1 MDIAKSDNCS
11 DRPTRS
17 CNCYRAPILTETIL
31 DSAQTSNFK
40 DGYILGEQLG
50 LGQFGI
56 IRACSDKL
64 TGEVLACKSIA
75 KERLVTP
82 DDVQSVKLEIEIMTR
97 LSGHP
102 NVVDLKAVYE
112 DEDYVHL
119 VMELCV
125 GGELFHQLEKHGR
138 FSEYEARVLF
148 RHLMKVVMYCHEKGI
163 VHRDLKPENILLATK
178 SFSSHIKLADFG
190 LATYIKPGQTLHG
203 TVGSPFYI
211 APEVL
216 AGGYNQAA
224 DVWSAGV
231 ILYILLSGMPPFW
244 GKTKSKIFNAV
255 RAADLCYPPDQ
266 WDHVSVSA
274 KDLVTGMLCIDPTTR
289 LTAKQVLGVGIRLLW
304 ESGAISSLL
313 VEGLSTGNS
322 RTKQKPQPK
331 LRKTGN
337 NWCFFLYPVIARSQD
352 YSFTDGSPSS
362 VESKGVN
369 SPTFTCRSSFSSFLV
384 DGGTPC
390 SVSGGFS
397 FSSCCESNTPD
408 FQSPIPSMPS
418 FTFFSPSS
426 AVREGNDLSCFKA
439 KTSTVDPSHRD
450 SSVGKL
456 FTLNP
461 SSSTKHQL
469 LGETELRTDLRRGGG
484 TSGTKFSGF
493 HSKRNHTIGLGELD
507 HFDLIVT
514 TSVIRWAS
522 CTHVPS
528 ASSLRSS
535 LVC

>member
-1 MDIAKSDNCS
+1 MDIAKSNSSS
-11 DRPTRS
+11 DPPTRS
-17 CNCYRAPILTETIL
+17 CNCYRAPILSETIL
-31 DSAQTSNFK
+31 DSAQSLNFK
-40 DGYILGEQLG
+40 DRYILGEQLG
-50 LGQFGI
+50 WGQFGI

-82 DDVQSVKLEIEIMTR
+82 DDVRSVKLEIEIMTR

-148 RHLMKVVMYCHEKGI
+148 RHLMQVVMYCHEKGI

-190 LATYIKPGQTLHG
+190 LATYIKPGQNLHG

-244 GKTKSKIFNAV
+244 GKTKSKIFDAV
-255 RAADLCYPPDQ
+255 RAADLCYPLDL

-274 KDLVTGMLCIDPTTR
+274 KDLITGMLCVEPTKR
-289 LTAKQVLGVGIRLLW
+289 LTAKQVLGILTFRKLPYVWSLTSHQGWGQFTYVHLQIIVFRLFWLTVAHHAW
-304 ESGAISSLL
+304 YQGAFPSA
-313 VEGLSTGNS
+313 
-322 RTKQKPQPK
+322 
-331 LRKTGN
+331 
-337 NWCFFLYPVIARSQD
+337 VIASLIHQI
-352 YSFTDGSPSS
+352 SHPQSPQCLALPSS
-362 VESKGVN
+362 VRVQQLGKRMIHRVSK
-369 SPTFTCRSSFSSFLV
+369 P
-384 DGGTPC
+384 
-390 SVSGGFS
+390 
-397 FSSCCESNTPD
+397 
-408 FQSPIPSMPS
+408 
-418 FTFFSPSS
+418 
-426 AVREGNDLSCFKA
+426 
-439 KTSTVDPSHRD
+439 KTSTVDSSRRD
-450 SSVGKL
+450 SSLGKL
-456 FTLNP
+456 FLLDP
-461 SSSTKHQL
+461 LPSTKHQL
-469 LGETELRTDLRRGGG
+469 LGESEPRLELRRGGG
-484 TSGTKFSGF
+484 TSGNKFSGF

-507 HFDLIVT
+507 QLDFIVT
-514 TSVIRWAS
+514 ESVIRWAS